1 MDYTMDDSPSSSH
14 DSEPAVPMETDRSP
28 DSNFVNRN
36 FTEADYCGTDSPSD
50 DRDGDLINKK
60 LNGFQKFNPTDQG
73 MEEKEDQGSQISRD
87 LSPLVQRFS
96 DQESEEEVEKVE
108 QIEEVKPKEE
118 PYEFVPPSQ
127 RDDAPLAG
135 IIYPE
140 LEDIDPRFGFLLKV
154 QYNSNSYMRSSFKLI
169 Y

>member
-36 FTEADYCGTDSPSD
+36 FTEADYSGTDSPSD

-60 LNGFQKFNPTDQG
+60 LNGFQKSNPADQE
-73 MEEKEDQGSQISRD
+73 MDEDEDEGSQISRD

-96 DQESEEEVEKVE
+96 DQESEEIEKVE

-118 PYEFVPPSQ
+118 PYEFLPPSQ

-140 LEDIDPRFGFLLKV
+140 LEDIDPRFVFHYK
-154 QYNSNSYMRSSFKLI
+154 SNTTQI
-169 Y
+169 HI